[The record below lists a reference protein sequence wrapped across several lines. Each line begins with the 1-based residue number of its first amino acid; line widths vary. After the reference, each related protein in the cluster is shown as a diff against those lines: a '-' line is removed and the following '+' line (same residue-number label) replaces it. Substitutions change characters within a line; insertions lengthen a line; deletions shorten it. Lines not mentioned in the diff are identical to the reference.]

1 MGGMGM
7 SPMGINPMGINP
19 MGMSMGMMDGG
30 LGMANGG
37 MGMMNG
43 GPGMGMG
50 SMPMLPSNMQS
61 MGMQQVRIL
70 LLFLA
75 IRDASLS
82 WSSGIVSWSPA
93 TYDLVP
99 VTWLCKNRA
108 ALLLCHLKG
117 FLPVKRIGRIPCAPL
132 LMCVCPLA

>member
-50 SMPMLPSNMQS
+50 SMPMLAPNMQS

-82 WSSGIVSWSPA
+82 WSSGIVSRLAA
-93 TYDLVP
+93 TYHLVT
-99 VTWLCKNRA
+99 VTWLCKNGA
-108 ALLLCHLKG
+108 ALLFCHLKC
-117 FLPVKRIGRIPCAPL
+117 FLSVKRVGRIPRAL
-132 LMCVCPLA
+132 LPMCVCPPA